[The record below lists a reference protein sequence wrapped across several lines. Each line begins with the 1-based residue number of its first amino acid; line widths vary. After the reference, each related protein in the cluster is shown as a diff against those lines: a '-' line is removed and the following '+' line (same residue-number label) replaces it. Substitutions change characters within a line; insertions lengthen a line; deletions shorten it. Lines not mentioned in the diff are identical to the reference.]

1 MDTHTGTTPK
11 PSPISEQKGSVIF
24 MLFLLIVSAL
34 TATVVGYRVKTAD
47 TERKAQL
54 LETYQ
59 RFGGSLSD
67 SLYLGRTKIKNS
79 NHNDA
84 QNTFILAY
92 ETNSRARAYGL
103 ARVIETTDP
112 TLARLIID
120 SLFRIHATE
129 GAKSFRDAWNAYI
142 NDPITTQ
149 GTLEAAPNQLGGAGG
164 NSPTQRPILNPRA
177 RRFARQYDRHIARDT
192 EVKLFLYLRNNSDK
206 ISQVSDTSIDNSTS
220 LG

>member
-1 MDTHTGTTPK
+1 MNTHTGTTPK
-11 PSPISEQKGSVIF
+11 SSPISEQKGSIIF
-24 MLFLLIVSAL
+24 MLFLLIVSGL

-59 RFGGSLSD
+59 RFGGSFSD
-67 SLYLGRTKIKNS
+67 SLHLGRTKIKNS

-84 QNTFILAY
+84 QKTFILAY

-112 TLARLIID
+112 NLARLIID
-120 SLFRIHATE
+120 SLFRIRATE
-129 GAKSFRDAWNAYI
+129 GAKSFRDAWDANI

-149 GTLEAAPNQLGGAGG
+149 STLDAAANQLGSAGD
-164 NSPTQRPILNPRA
+164 NSLVQRPIRNPRA

-192 EVKLFLYLRNNSDK
+192 EVKLYLFLRNNSGN
-206 ISQVSDTSIDNSTS
+206 ISDALIED
-220 LG
+220 